1 MSADDAV
8 CPMHG
13 AREPYTWGYSSKEPG
28 CTCPETTPDE
38 TVSTDGAPFGY
49 DQSHDQ
55 TPDDA
60 APTRC
65 PRCAGTNGNHVEV
78 HVRHG
83 NGGGHNEPCPNA
95 PTPDDAAR
103 AEAERLYPTRHLFR
117 GAYLRGRADERAQA
131 EGAGSSLS
139 TQEGYEWLVDH
150 DKQVRAHERAR
161 IAARRDEAVEAA
173 ANVNLSPPEECD
185 CDLPPMHLD
194 EDAAEAVANAVLAA
208 LGVSDR

>member
-1 MSADDAV
+1 M
-8 CPMHG
+8 
-13 AREPYTWGYSSKEPG
+13 
-28 CTCPETTPDE
+28 TPDNV
-38 TVSTDGAPFGY
+38 T
-49 DQSHDQ
+49 
-55 TPDDA
+55 
-60 APTRC
+60 PTRC
-65 PRCAGTNGNHVEV
+65 PRCAGTNGNHGEV

-103 AEAERLYPTRHLFR
+103 AEADRLWFSGEHGSPVDWR
-117 GAYLRGRADERAQA
+117 GGYVRGRADERAQA

-161 IAARRDEAVEAA
+161 IAARRDKVARDACPRNHVARNTEHE
-173 ANVNLSPPEECD
+173 PDRDIECQWSD
-185 CDLPPMHLD
+185 WHTD
-194 EDAAEAVANAVLAA
+194 AVLAA